1 LDLGEG
7 MDVSEQ
13 AVKAGFAVIGV
24 VMLILATMVVRTNQT
39 TQRLRADVER
49 LEAEL
54 AAAASVDTGTG
65 TESEDDPE
73 SNPLEQLLEGDISA
87 EELLREL
94 GSAENRDALEG
105 LLEERGLLDGE
116 GLDGLLDRDVL
127 EGLLDR

>member
-1 LDLGEG
+1 LHLGEG
-7 MDVSEQ
+7 IDVSEQ

-24 VMLILATMVVRTNQT
+24 VVLILATMVVRTNQT

>member
-13 AVKAGFAVIGV
+13 AVKAGFVVIGV
-24 VMLILATMVVRTNQT
+24 VVLILATMVVRTNQT

>member
-1 LDLGEG
+1 

-24 VMLILATMVVRTNQT
+24 VVLILATMVVRTNQT

-127 EGLLDR
+127 EGLFGR

>member
-1 LDLGEG
+1 
-7 MDVSEQ
+7 MDVSER

-24 VMLILATMVVRTNQT
+24 VVLILATMVVRTNQT

>member
-1 LDLGEG
+1 
-7 MDVSEQ
+7 MSEQ

-24 VMLILATMVVRTNQT
+24 VVLVLATMVVRTNQT

-49 LEAEL
+49 LETEL
-54 AAAASVDTGTG
+54 AATTAAARADGSAP
-65 TESEDDPE
+65 EEPE
-73 SNPLEQLLEGDISA
+73 SNPLQELLEGDLSA

-105 LLEERGLLDGE
+105 LLEDRGLLDGE
-116 GLDGLLDRDVL
+116 GFEGLLDRDAL

>member
-1 LDLGEG
+1 LHLGEG
-7 MDVSEQ
+7 IDVSEQ

-24 VMLILATMVVRTNQT
+24 VVLVLATMVVRTNQT

-49 LEAEL
+49 LETEL
-54 AAAASVDTGTG
+54 AATTAAPRTDGSAP
-65 TESEDDPE
+65 EEPE
-73 SNPLEQLLEGDISA
+73 SNPLQELLEGDLSA

-105 LLEERGLLDGE
+105 LLEDRGLLDGE
-116 GLDGLLDRDVL
+116 GFEGLLDRDAL

>member
-1 LDLGEG
+1 
-7 MDVSEQ
+7 VSEQ

-24 VMLILATMVVRTNQT
+24 VVLVLATMVVRTNQT

-49 LEAEL
+49 LETEL
-54 AAAASVDTGTG
+54 GAATAAPRTDGSAPD
-65 TESEDDPE
+65 EPE
-73 SNPLEQLLEGDISA
+73 SNPLQELLEGDLSA

-105 LLEERGLLDGE
+105 LLEDRGLLDGE
-116 GLDGLLDRDVL
+116 GFEGLLDRDAL

>member
-1 LDLGEG
+1 
-7 MDVSEQ
+7 MSEQ

-24 VMLILATMVVRTNQT
+24 VVLVLATMVVRTNQT

-49 LEAEL
+49 LETEL
-54 AAAASVDTGTG
+54 AAATAAPRTDGSAPD
-65 TESEDDPE
+65 EPE
-73 SNPLEQLLEGDISA
+73 SNPLQELLEGDLSA

-105 LLEERGLLDGE
+105 LLEDRGLLDGE
-116 GLDGLLDRDVL
+116 GFEGLLDRDAL

>member
-1 LDLGEG
+1 
-7 MDVSEQ
+7 MSEQ

-24 VMLILATMVVRTNQT
+24 VVLVLATMVVRTNQT

-49 LEAEL
+49 LETEL
-54 AAAASVDTGTG
+54 AATTAAARADGSAPD
-65 TESEDDPE
+65 EPE
-73 SNPLEQLLEGDISA
+73 SNPLQELLEGDLSA

-105 LLEERGLLDGE
+105 LLEDRGLLDGE
-116 GLDGLLDRDVL
+116 GFEGLLDRDAL

>member
-1 LDLGEG
+1 
-7 MDVSEQ
+7 MSEQ

-24 VMLILATMVVRTNQT
+24 VVLVLATMVVRTNQT

-49 LEAEL
+49 LETEL
-54 AAAASVDTGTG
+54 AATTAAPRTDGSAPD
-65 TESEDDPE
+65 EPE
-73 SNPLEQLLEGDISA
+73 SNPLQELLEGDLSA

-105 LLEERGLLDGE
+105 LLEDRGLLDGE
-116 GLDGLLDRDVL
+116 GFEGLLDRDAL

>member
-1 LDLGEG
+1 

-24 VMLILATMVVRTNQT
+24 VVLILATMVVRTNQT

>member
-1 LDLGEG
+1 

>member
-24 VMLILATMVVRTNQT
+24 VVLILATMVVRTNQT

>member
-1 LDLGEG
+1 

-24 VMLILATMVVRTNQT
+24 VVLILATMVVRTNRT

>member
-1 LDLGEG
+1 
-7 MDVSEQ
+7 MSEQ

-24 VMLILATMVVRTNQT
+24 VVLVLATMVVRTNQT

-49 LEAEL
+49 LETEL
-54 AAAASVDTGTG
+54 AAAAATAAARADGSAPD
-65 TESEDDPE
+65 EPE
-73 SNPLEQLLEGDISA
+73 SNPLQELLEGDLSA

-105 LLEERGLLDGE
+105 LLEDRGLLDGE
-116 GLDGLLDRDVL
+116 GFEGLLDRDAL

>member
-1 LDLGEG
+1 
-7 MDVSEQ
+7 MSEQ

-24 VMLILATMVVRTNQT
+24 VVLVLATMVVRTNQT

-49 LEAEL
+49 LETEL
-54 AAAASVDTGTG
+54 AAATAAARADGSAPD
-65 TESEDDPE
+65 EPE
-73 SNPLEQLLEGDISA
+73 SNPLQELLEGDLSA

-105 LLEERGLLDGE
+105 LLEDRGLLDGE
-116 GLDGLLDRDVL
+116 GFEGLLDRDAL

>member
-1 LDLGEG
+1 
-7 MDVSEQ
+7 MSEQ

-24 VMLILATMVVRTNQT
+24 VVLVLATMVVRTNQT

-49 LEAEL
+49 LETEL
-54 AAAASVDTGTG
+54 AATTAAPRTDGSAP
-65 TESEDDPE
+65 EEPE
-73 SNPLEQLLEGDISA
+73 SNPLQELLEGDLSA

-105 LLEERGLLDGE
+105 LLEDRGLLDGE
-116 GLDGLLDRDVL
+116 GFEGLLDRDAL

>member
-1 LDLGEG
+1 
-7 MDVSEQ
+7 MSEQ

-24 VMLILATMVVRTNQT
+24 VVLVLATMVVRTNQT

-49 LEAEL
+49 LETEL
-54 AAAASVDTGTG
+54 AAAATAAARADGSAPD
-65 TESEDDPE
+65 EPE
-73 SNPLEQLLEGDISA
+73 SNPLQELLEGDLSA

-105 LLEERGLLDGE
+105 LLEDRGLLDGE
-116 GLDGLLDRDVL
+116 GFEGLLDRDAL

>member
-1 LDLGEG
+1 LHLGEG
-7 MDVSEQ
+7 IDVSEQ

-24 VMLILATMVVRTNQT
+24 VVLVLATMVVRTNQT

-49 LEAEL
+49 LETEL
-54 AAAASVDTGTG
+54 AATTAAARADGSAP
-65 TESEDDPE
+65 EEPE
-73 SNPLEQLLEGDISA
+73 SNPLQELLEGDLSA

-105 LLEERGLLDGE
+105 LLEDRGLLDGE
-116 GLDGLLDRDVL
+116 GFEGLLDRDAL

>member
-1 LDLGEG
+1 
-7 MDVSEQ
+7 MSEQ

-24 VMLILATMVVRTNQT
+24 VVLVLATMVVRTNQT

-49 LEAEL
+49 LETEL
-54 AAAASVDTGTG
+54 AAAASAAAPADGSAPD
-65 TESEDDPE
+65 EPE
-73 SNPLEQLLEGDISA
+73 SNPLQELLEGDLSA

-105 LLEERGLLDGE
+105 LLEDRGLLDGE
-116 GLDGLLDRDVL
+116 GFEGLLDRDAL

>member
-1 LDLGEG
+1 
-7 MDVSEQ
+7 MSEQ

-24 VMLILATMVVRTNQT
+24 VVLVLATMVVRTNQT

-49 LEAEL
+49 LETEL
-54 AAAASVDTGTG
+54 AAATAAPRTDGSAPD
-65 TESEDDPE
+65 EPE
-73 SNPLEQLLEGDISA
+73 SNPLQELLEGDLSA

-105 LLEERGLLDGE
+105 LLEDRGLLDGE
-116 GLDGLLDRDVL
+116 GLEGLLDRDAL

>member
-1 LDLGEG
+1 

-13 AVKAGFAVIGV
+13 AVKAGFVVIGV
-24 VMLILATMVVRTNQT
+24 VVLILATMVVRTNQT

>member
-1 LDLGEG
+1 LHLGEG
-7 MDVSEQ
+7 IDVSEQ

-24 VMLILATMVVRTNQT
+24 VVLVLATMVVRTNQT

-49 LEAEL
+49 LETEL
-54 AAAASVDTGTG
+54 AAATAAPRTDGSAPD
-65 TESEDDPE
+65 EPE
-73 SNPLEQLLEGDISA
+73 SNPLQELLEGDLSA

-105 LLEERGLLDGE
+105 LLEDRGLLDGE
-116 GLDGLLDRDVL
+116 GFEGLLDRDAL